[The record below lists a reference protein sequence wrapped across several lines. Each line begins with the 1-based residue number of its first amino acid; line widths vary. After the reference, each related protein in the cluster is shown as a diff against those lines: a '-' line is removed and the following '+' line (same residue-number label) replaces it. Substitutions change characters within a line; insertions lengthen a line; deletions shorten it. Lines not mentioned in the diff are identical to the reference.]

1 MTSAPSPLIPVAA
14 CSPHVYLADPPANAE
29 ELARNAKEAAQ
40 AGARLV
46 VFPELSL
53 TGVTCADLFLQP
65 LLIQSAEKTLL
76 KLASKTKALDAVL
89 VVGLPLMI
97 EERLYNVA
105 AVLAKGEVKG
115 IVPKVYGHFP
125 PEAFGASEDLRNFE
139 ISTQLLAHE
148 LRWFS
153 DGSQLK
159 TTIELGGRKV
169 PVNPAFALKNSFGR
183 AAGRAAG
190 SSASRTLPK
199 ELRVVVGNA
208 PFLGAFYPGAQRSAK
223 DLLGSS
229 SKGSKNAVLIANP
242 TATPAIAAPL
252 TPEKCVQA
260 CIAVEN
266 LAVVRAGAGE
276 GESTTDHVLNG
287 VCYLRETGGYP
298 LVFSETGW
306 FMGGRAEGPCKT
318 SRKAAKR
325 VAACQLLSAR
335 KKTRADLAEPFLTAN
350 QERADAIC
358 DEAFA
363 IQVAGLKQRLLATGI
378 KKLVVGVSGG
388 LDSTLALL
396 VSARVLKELN
406 LPTKNLIAISMPG
419 FGTTKTTKSN
429 AQLLAKALGAT
440 YKEISI
446 AEAVRQHFKDIGHR
460 MSDHN
465 SAFENAQA
473 RERTQILMDV
483 ANDTGALVVGTG
495 DMSEAALG
503 WATFNGDHMS
513 MYNVNGGVPKTMV
526 RALVEKTAHEL
537 SADRGAGKAAG
548 KASAQAADE
557 SDATLARVLLGI
569 VETPISPE
577 LLPPKKG
584 RIQQK
589 TEDLVGPYELHD
601 FFLYHFLRDRQT
613 PKEIF
618 KLAKRAF
625 PKVVP
630 KTIARW
636 ERVFFTRF
644 FSQQFKRNCSV
655 DGPQVTEI
663 SLSPRG
669 GFEMPSDACVSLW
682 LEECDSLCKR
692 L

>member
-115 IVPKVYGHFP
+115 IVPKVYGKLQSG
-125 PEAFGASEDLRNFE
+125 AFGVFEKKGNFK
-139 ISTQLLAHE
+139 ISAQLLAHE

-169 PVNPAFALKNSFGR
+169 PVNPAFALKNPFGR
-183 AAGRAAG
+183 AAGR
-190 SSASRTLPK
+190 SAFQSLPK

-208 PFLGAFYPGAQRSAK
+208 PFLGAFYPGTRGSAK
-223 DLLGSS
+223 DLLEAA
-229 SKGSKNAVLIANP
+229 SKGNKSAILIANP
-242 TATPAIAAPL
+242 MATPAVAAPL

-276 GESTTDHVLNG
+276 GESTTDHVFNG
-287 VCYLRETGGYP
+287 VCYLREKEGYP

-306 FMGGRAEGPCKT
+306 FMGGRAEGPHKASHKAANKT
-318 SRKAAKR
+318 AGKAARKAAKR
-325 VAACQLLSAR
+325 VAACQLLSVR
-335 KKTRADLAEPFLTAN
+335 KQTRADAAEPFLTADK
-350 QERADAIC
+350 ECADAIC

-388 LDSTLALL
+388 LDSTLAML
-396 VSARVLKELN
+396 VSARVLKELH
-406 LPTKNLIAISMPG
+406 LSAKNLIAISMPG
-419 FGTTKTTKSN
+419 FGTTKITKSN
-429 AQLLAKALGAT
+429 AELLAKALGAT

-446 AEAVRQHFKDIGHR
+446 AAAVRQHFKDIGHR

-483 ANDTGALVVGTG
+483 ANDVGALVVGTG

-526 RALVEKTAHEL
+526 RALVEKTARET
-537 SADRGAGKAAG
+537 SGALGKATE
-548 KASAQAADE
+548 K
-557 SDATLARVLLGI
+557 SDATLARVLLDI

-584 RIQQK
+584 RIQQQ
-589 TEDLVGPYELHD
+589 TEDLIGPYELHD
-601 FFLYHFLRDRQT
+601 FFLYHFLRDRQA

-625 PKVVP
+625 PKVAP

-636 ERVFFTRF
+636 ERVFFARF

-655 DGPQVTEI
+655 DGPRVTEI

-669 GFEMPSDACVSLW
+669 GFEMASDACVSLW
-682 LEECDSLCKR
+682 LKECDSLCKR